1 MKKVIGNLLLVT
13 GIIVGWN
20 CVGPEDPLDGLLE
33 DLPAVV
39 NTSDAF
45 TFNLKGNKYSFEE
58 KYTLSM
64 QPDSLSV
71 LTTALIVQN
80 WAGKDT
86 TRIFFI
92 NASDSTYAWFRIT
105 GNLVYTAIESL
116 NVEIQD
122 FPKKILFK
130 GTNFTGTMLYTLVK
144 D

>member
-39 NTSDAF
+39 NTPEVF

-64 QPDSLSV
+64 KPDSNSI
-71 LTTALIVQN
+71 LTTSLIVQN
-80 WAGKDT
+80 WSGKDT
-86 TRIFFI
+86 TKIFFI
-92 NASDSTYAWFRIT
+92 NAGDTTYSWIRIT
-105 GNLVYTAIESL
+105 GNLIITAIDSL
-116 NVEIQD
+116 SND
-122 FPKKILFK
+122 TRFHPRKIRLK